1 MKKEAGS
8 REDSGSGSRWPA
20 PSCGTR
26 PVLILDEAT
35 SATDAQSEMLIH
47 EALQS
52 FVKGRTTFLI
62 THAVTPSVL
71 ELVHKIAVMDHGQL
85 VAFGPH
91 EELLANCPAYDRLFH
106 ARGRRVRVM
115 ADLPE
120 AAAAL
125 ASEGAPAGVEPVNA
139 DAASSEPPR
148 SCPLPVARSIRLA
161 TESIAGPHHGEAAD
175 PSEAKPVRPPAANT
189 SQDAA

>member
-1 MKKEAGS
+1 
-8 REDSGSGSRWPA
+8 
-20 PSCGTR
+20 
-26 PVLILDEAT
+26 
-35 SATDAQSEMLIH
+35 MLIH

-85 VAFGPH
+85 VAFGPR
-91 EELLANCPAYDRLFH
+91 EDLLANCPMYDRLFH

-120 AAAAL
+120 AAAVVT
-125 ASEGAPAGVEPVNA
+125 SESAGVSGEPLTV
-139 DAASSEPPR
+139 DASPSEPTEIL
-148 SCPLPVARSIRLA
+148 PLPVTRSIRLA
-161 TESIAGPHHGEAAD
+161 TQGIASPTHGETAD
-175 PSEAKPVRPPAANT
+175 PSEAKPFRPPAAT
-189 SQDAA
+189 SSQDAA